1 MVDQSLGSGED
12 IVSSA
17 EVSARRKVSESLCS
31 ARKTTVTSTLLLTLI
46 AWEGRAAC
54 AGQSIAPK
62 EPARLLTQ
70 AKIDLEQGQYAEAE
84 KILRAGLTDH
94 ASDVEARYLLA
105 YALFRENKPAD
116 SLKEYTE
123 AARQRAPRATELKT
137 VALDY
142 VLLNDYDD
150 AEHWARYSLSLDP
163 NDAEAWYE
171 FGRIEYTLNKFHA
184 AVDAFQRALQ
194 LDPVSVKAENNLG
207 LALEGLNR
215 SDEALVAF
223 RKAIA
228 MQASSQ
234 RRSEQPLLNL
244 AKLLIDRNQLDEAL
258 SLLQQ
263 AKQISPRD
271 WKILAQLGRLY
282 SEKGELSAARE
293 ALEQAVAIEPQKASL
308 HFQLGQIY
316 RKSGAP
322 EKASREFATTKELLG
337 ANSSPSD

>member
-1 MVDQSLGSGED
+1 VP
-12 IVSSA
+12 SA
-17 EVSARRKVSESLCS
+17 DVSARTKVSESLCS
-31 ARKTTVTSTLLLTLI
+31 ARVTTVTSTLLLTLI
-46 AWEGRAAC
+46 AWEGRAVC
-54 AGQSIAPK
+54 AGQSIASK
-62 EPARLLTQ
+62 DESASQVAQ
-70 AKIDLEQGQYAEAE
+70 AKIDLEHGQYAEAE
-84 KILRAGLTDH
+84 KILRARLTDH
-94 ASDVEARYLLA
+94 ASEAEARYLLA

-150 AEHWARYSLSLDP
+150 AEHWARYSLSLDA

-171 FGRIEYTLNKFHA
+171 FGRIEYTLNRFRA

-215 SDEALVAF
+215 TDEALIAF
-223 RKAIA
+223 RKAVA

-234 RRSEQPLLNL
+234 RPSEQPLLNL
-244 AKLLIDRNQLDEAL
+244 AKLLIDRNHLDEAL
-258 SLLQQ
+258 PLLQQ
-263 AKQISPRD
+263 ASQISPRD
-271 WKILAQLGRLY
+271 WKTLAQLGRLY

-322 EKASREFATTKELLG
+322 EKASREFATTKGLLG
-337 ANSSPSD
+337 ANSSPPD

>member
-1 MVDQSLGSGED
+1 M
-12 IVSSA
+12 SSA
-17 EVSARRKVSESLCS
+17 DVSARRKISESLCS
-31 ARKTTVTSTLLLTLI
+31 ARVTTVTSTLLLTLI
-46 AWEGRAAC
+46 AWEGRAVC
-54 AGQSIAPK
+54 AGQSFASKDESASQI
-62 EPARLLTQ
+62 TQ
-70 AKIDLEQGQYAEAE
+70 AKIDLEHGQYAEAE
-84 KILRAGLTDH
+84 KILRARLTDD
-94 ASDVEARYLLA
+94 ASEAEARYLLA

-150 AEHWARYSLSLDP
+150 AEHWARYSLSLDA

-171 FGRIEYTLNKFHA
+171 FGRIEYTLNRFRA
-184 AVDAFQRALQ
+184 ALDAFQRALQ
-194 LDPVSVKAENNLG
+194 LDPGSVKAEDNLG

-215 SDEALVAF
+215 TDEALIAF
-223 RKAIA
+223 RKAVA
-228 MQASSQ
+228 MQVSSQ
-234 RRSEQPLLNL
+234 RPSEQPLLNL
-244 AKLLIDRNQLDEAL
+244 AKLLIDRNHLDEAL
-258 SLLQQ
+258 PLLQQ
-263 AKQISPRD
+263 AEQISPRD
-271 WKILAQLGRLY
+271 WKTLAQLGRLY

-322 EKASREFATTKELLG
+322 EKASREFATTKGLLG
-337 ANSSPSD
+337 ANSSPPD